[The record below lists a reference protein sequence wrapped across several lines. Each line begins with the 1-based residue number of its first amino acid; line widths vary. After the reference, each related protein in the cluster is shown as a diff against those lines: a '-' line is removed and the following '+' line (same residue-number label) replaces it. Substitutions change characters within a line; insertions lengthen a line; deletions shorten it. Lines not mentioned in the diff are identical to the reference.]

1 MSKSEIEL
9 EIENKSKLQPAL
21 HVNVRKP
28 ADYDGTSSEN
38 VITSDLNTH
47 IILGGKVQNNPD
59 IAKAAYNS
67 TITLVS
73 GMATA
78 IKNNPPKLSEA
89 GKLTLSPQYY
99 YDSAVI
105 QVCEQTNVDSNFGAK
120 IRDPLATNC
129 SAIALKADEVRLFSR
144 GTVKIITG
152 IDQRDTPLPPNK
164 NNPPPSHPKRDYS
177 GIHLIANNS
186 AEVVDELHPLVLGR
200 NLEEFLNKI
209 LNEIT
214 NIYSVIQQF
223 SEKQT
228 TINDVVKEH
237 THISDFTTAPLVR
250 GSDPLL
256 QMSMTINNSDIKQL
270 ISINNST
277 LRIPNVETLRKTYLS
292 KNQNTYINSPYNKT
306 N

>member
-1 MSKSEIEL
+1 MPKSEIQL

-21 HVNVRKP
+21 YVNVKKP
-28 ADYDGTSSEN
+28 ADYDNTSNEN

-78 IKNNPPKLSEA
+78 IKNNPPKLGEA
-89 GKLTLSPQYY
+89 GKLILSPQYY

-105 QVCEQTNVDSNFGAK
+105 QICEQTNVDSNFGAK
-120 IRDPLATNC
+120 IKDNNTTNC
-129 SAIALKADEVRLFSR
+129 SAIALKADEIRLFSR
-144 GTVKIITG
+144 GTVKIISG
-152 IDQRDTPLPPNK
+152 MDQRDTPLPPNT
-164 NNPPPSHPKRDYS
+164 NTPPPSHPKRDYS
-177 GIHLIANNS
+177 GIHLIGNNT

-223 SEKQT
+223 SDKQT
-228 TINDVVKEH
+228 SINDAVREH
-237 THISDFTTAPLVR
+237 THLSDFTAKELLR
-250 GSDPLL
+250 GTDPLL
-256 QMSMTINNSDIKQL
+256 VGNMMLNNSDIKQL
-270 ISINNST
+270 LNINNST
-277 LRIPNVETLRKTYLS
+277 LRIPNVENLRKTYLV
-292 KNQNTYINSPYNKT
+292 KNENAYINSPHNKT